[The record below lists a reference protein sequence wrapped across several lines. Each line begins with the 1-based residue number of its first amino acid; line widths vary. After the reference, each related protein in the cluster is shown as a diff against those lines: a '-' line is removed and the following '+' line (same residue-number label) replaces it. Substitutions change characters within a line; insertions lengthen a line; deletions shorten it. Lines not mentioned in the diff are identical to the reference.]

1 MPASWDDCRSRR
13 TWGTR
18 TVLGGGAAPLSRL
31 QMGNTLVC
39 FSVEGTLEGFQSVGL
54 EVQVLH
60 HDFGVRILQLSLLVL
75 PHQSL
80 CGPCSVEETW
90 FSGYWSAG
98 WSPSGRS

>member
-18 TVLGGGAAPLSRL
+18 TVLEVGLPRSHAV

-60 HDFGVRILQLSLLVL
+60 HDFGAAQSLGPTTPEFVWSLFSGGNMVLRILVCRMEPL
-75 PHQSL
+75 
-80 CGPCSVEETW
+80 W
-90 FSGYWSAG
+90 
-98 WSPSGRS
+98 